1 MGILVGKQAETIAST
16 APLTMKIECVED
28 WHAAKESL
36 DKLLFAD
43 SLVLLKASNAVGLS
57 NIVEQ
62 IS

>member
-1 MGILVGKQAETIAST
+1 
-16 APLTMKIECVED
+16 MKIECVED